1 MRVLIVSDTHK
12 KHENLIT
19 IMEKERPFDRM
30 IHLGDAEGYEDYI
43 AELAGCPLDIVA
55 GNNDFFSEL
64 PKEKEI
70 EIGGLKALITHGHYY
85 YVSAGLEDIKKEARG
100 RGMDIVMFGHTHRPL
115 IEKDHGVVALNP
127 GSTSYPRQDGH
138 LPSYIVMEI
147 DANGTPD
154 YQLKYLSEEE
164 KAPKP
169 L

>member
-1 MRVLIVSDTHK
+1 M
-12 KHENLIT
+12 
-19 IMEKERPFDRM
+19 
-30 IHLGDAEGYEDYI
+30 
-43 AELAGCPLDIVA
+43 
-55 GNNDFFSEL
+55 
-64 PKEKEI
+64 
-70 EIGGLKALITHGHYY
+70 ITHGHYY